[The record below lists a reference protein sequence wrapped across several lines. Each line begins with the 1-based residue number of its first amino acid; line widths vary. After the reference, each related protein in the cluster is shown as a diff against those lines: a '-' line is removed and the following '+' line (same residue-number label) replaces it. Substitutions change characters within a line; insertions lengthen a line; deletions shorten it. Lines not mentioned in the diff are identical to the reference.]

1 MTMAKKVDAN
11 QKEIVATLRAC
22 GFSVVHLHA
31 VGKGCPDVMAGRLG
45 VNYLI
50 EIKSP
55 KGKLT
60 PPQIEFHDR
69 WMGQVMIVRRV
80 EDLMAIL

>member
-1 MTMAKKVDAN
+1 MPKRVDIN

-22 GFSVVHLHA
+22 GFSVAHLHA
-31 VGKGCPDVMAGRLG
+31 VGKGCPDIVAGRFG

-60 PPQIEFHDR
+60 PAQIEFHDN
-69 WMGQVMIVRRV
+69 WMGQVMVVCCV
-80 EDLMAIL
+80 EDLRAIL